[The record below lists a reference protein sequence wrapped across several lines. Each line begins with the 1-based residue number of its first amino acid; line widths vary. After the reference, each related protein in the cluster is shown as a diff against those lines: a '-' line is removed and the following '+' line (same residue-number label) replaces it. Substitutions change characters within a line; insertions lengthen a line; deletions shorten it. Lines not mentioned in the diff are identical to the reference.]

1 MLLMHC
7 GVNAYLLLKMTEQIQ
22 HTETPNTKRKWLPWG
37 LFLLT
42 LIYSIWSYQNYKSL
56 QEQLSVDQGKLQQM
70 LTDLQNEKQLIMLE
84 RDRFSKRGDSLNS
97 ELQPYLPMK
106 ALMRSVQMRNYVNN
120 ELPFK
125 PGDVVRFK
133 TDSLTYVIQDM
144 IIGGNLYSYYIKY
157 RIRRSGAQPIECEIQ
172 EIEAVNAK

>member
-1 MLLMHC
+1 
-7 GVNAYLLLKMTEQIQ
+7 MTE
-22 HTETPNTKRKWLPWG
+22 TKDKEIVSNASNKRRWLPW
-37 LFLLT
+37 LL
-42 LIYSIWSYQNYKSL
+42 LIISVLYIVWNYQQQQAL
-56 QEQLSVDQGKLQQM
+56 REQLSVDQGKLQQM
-70 LTDLQNEKQLIMLE
+70 LSELQNEKQQIMKE
-84 RDRFSKRGDSLNS
+84 RDRYSKRGDSLNS

-157 RIRRSGAQPIECEIQ
+157 RIRRAGAQAIECEIQ
-172 EIEAVNAK
+172 ELEAVK

>member
-1 MLLMHC
+1 LKIC
-7 GVNAYLLLKMTEQIQ
+7 GKLVYHLLKMTETIDN
-22 HTETPNTKRKWLPWG
+22 TNTPSSKKKWLPW
-37 LFLLT
+37 LL
-42 LIYSIWSYQNYKSL
+42 LVFAVLYIVWNYQQQKAL
-56 QEQLSVDQGKLQQM
+56 REQLSVDQGKLQQM
-70 LTDLQNEKQLIMLE
+70 LSDLQNEKQQIMME
-84 RDRFSKRGDSLNS
+84 RDRYSRRGDSLNS

-157 RIRRSGAQPIECEIQ
+157 RIRRAGAQPIECEIQ
-172 EIEAVNAK
+172 EIEAVNSK

>member
-1 MLLMHC
+1 
-7 GVNAYLLLKMTEQIQ
+7 MTESKDKEIVSSAS
-22 HTETPNTKRKWLPWG
+22 NKRRWLPW
-37 LFLLT
+37 LL
-42 LIYSIWSYQNYKSL
+42 LIIAVLYIVWNYQQQQVL
-56 QEQLSVDQGKLQQM
+56 REQLTVDQGKLQQM
-70 LTDLQNEKQLIMLE
+70 LSELQNEKQQLMKE
-84 RDRFSKRGDSLNS
+84 RDRFSKRGDSLNAQ
-97 ELQPYLPMK
+97 LQPYLPMK

-157 RIRRSGAQPIECEIQ
+157 RIRRAGAQAIECEIQ
-172 EIEAVNAK
+172 ELEAVK

>member
-1 MLLMHC
+1 
-7 GVNAYLLLKMTEQIQ
+7 MTE
-22 HTETPNTKRKWLPWG
+22 TKDKEIVSSASNKRRWLPW
-37 LFLLT
+37 LL
-42 LIYSIWSYQNYKSL
+42 LIIAVLYIVWNYQQQKAL
-56 QEQLSVDQGKLQQM
+56 REQLSVDQGKLQQM
-70 LTDLQNEKQLIMLE
+70 LSELQNEKQQIIME
-84 RDRFSKRGDSLNS
+84 RDRYSKRGDSLNS

-157 RIRRSGAQPIECEIQ
+157 RIRRAGAQAIECEIQ
-172 EIEAVNAK
+172 ELEAVK